1 MHSSGIRAEVRFGFF
16 LYLFCVC
23 SLIDGANKLH
33 FTQNKLCFFYTF
45 VPHISGL
52 YIKRFSLYVLLA
64 SLPPLHTDLRKLCS
78 FRCAARVLKMSIIHW
93 GHLCCV
99 YVCCFCCAT
108 TRKKIPK
115 KVKRTKIKK
124 QLRAHATFTKAS
136 NTPKKNQSKQTRKS
150 MKNNNNIN

>member
-1 MHSSGIRAEVRFGFF
+1 M
-16 LYLFCVC
+16 
-23 SLIDGANKLH
+23 
-33 FTQNKLCFFYTF
+33 FFYTF

-64 SLPPLHTDLRKLCS
+64 SLPPFHTDLRKLCS

-115 KVKRTKIKK
+115 KIKRTKIKK
-124 QLRAHATFTKAS
+124 LLRAHATFTKAS
-136 NTPKKNQSKQTRKS
+136 NTPKKNKVNKREKVWKIIIILIKQREKERK
-150 MKNNNNIN
+150 KERKREGNC

>member
-1 MHSSGIRAEVRFGFF
+1 M
-16 LYLFCVC
+16 
-23 SLIDGANKLH
+23 
-33 FTQNKLCFFYTF
+33 FFYTF

-115 KVKRTKIKK
+115 KRKNEPKSKNNFGHMRHSPKRRTHPKKIKVNKREKVWKIIIILIK
-124 QLRAHATFTKAS
+124 QREKER
-136 NTPKKNQSKQTRKS
+136 KKERKRER
-150 MKNNNNIN
+150 NC